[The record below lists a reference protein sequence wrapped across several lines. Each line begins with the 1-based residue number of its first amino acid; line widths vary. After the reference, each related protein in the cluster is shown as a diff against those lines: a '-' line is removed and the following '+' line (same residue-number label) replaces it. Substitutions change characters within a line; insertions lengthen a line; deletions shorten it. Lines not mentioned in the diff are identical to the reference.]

1 LDRYIAPIL
10 FLSLILFGSLI
21 PRNTDNPQLLAA
33 FVNDEPWMTMAL
45 DGTIAKPLG
54 NPANYL
60 DPNAKAYSKIP
71 AYWGTLRYPNI
82 VYYGA
87 VMFDI
92 AFPFYATARLI
103 GLPAFPTAP
112 IVLRTISTLAALMS
126 LLFVYNF
133 GRKHAGVVVGILS
146 CLVLLTDTNFIY
158 YTTIIHP
165 DTLQIYFGLL
175 ALGVALRHSNDGLR
189 SSLAALGLVCGIVQG
204 TKFGGPWTV
213 PMAMAA
219 LLLGIRAAD
228 PHEWDKTSIAR
239 RVGIL
244 GAAALVGWLG
254 TNPYA
259 AITGYYFHSWVTTWR
274 IIGSPDGPLGTTT
287 FWNWITAIYDH
298 IGPLGSA
305 LAVAGLVRALLGG
318 LSTPGQH
325 ARFLAAIL
333 SLSLI
338 AYYALLGKL
347 WIVLGYLLL
356 ALALTAVLALDCAI
370 VWLQFIL
377 SNVFAHASRRIAV
390 ASVTLASLYLGT
402 SAGLASVNAALA
414 LHLSRKSTLIA
425 LNDWAT
431 KGGLP
436 PNARIVF
443 DDLAYLNPKIFKNA
457 RMYGGVLT
465 WSGVTALDPEYI
477 ILSSSLY
484 GSPHYAKL
492 IKTQHLAA
500 DDPNPYSMLMYQ
512 ALVPT
517 SAFGPTAA
525 EGISFIKEIA
535 PDPSE
540 AFSPVYLTPWTGIES
555 KLRYPLFILNEI
567 WHPSKNPMV
576 GPVLKIYKRKP
587 DKPSDEQ
594 H

>member
-1 LDRYIAPIL
+1 
-10 FLSLILFGSLI
+10 
-21 PRNTDNPQLLAA
+21 
-33 FVNDEPWMTMAL
+33 M
-45 DGTIAKPLG
+45 
-54 NPANYL
+54 
-60 DPNAKAYSKIP
+60 
-71 AYWGTLRYPNI
+71 
-82 VYYGA
+82 
-87 VMFDI
+87 
-92 AFPFYATARLI
+92 
-103 GLPAFPTAP
+103 
-112 IVLRTISTLAALMS
+112 
-126 LLFVYNF
+126 
-133 GRKHAGVVVGILS
+133 
-146 CLVLLTDTNFIY
+146 
-158 YTTIIHP
+158 
-165 DTLQIYFGLL
+165 
-175 ALGVALRHSNDGLR
+175 
-189 SSLAALGLVCGIVQG
+189 
-204 TKFGGPWTV
+204 
-213 PMAMAA
+213 
-219 LLLGIRAAD
+219 
-228 PHEWDKTSIAR
+228 
-239 RVGIL
+239 
-244 GAAALVGWLG
+244 
-254 TNPYA
+254 
-259 AITGYYFHSWVTTWR
+259 
-274 IIGSPDGPLGTTT
+274 
-287 FWNWITAIYDH
+287 
-298 IGPLGSA
+298 
-305 LAVAGLVRALLGG
+305 
-318 LSTPGQH
+318 
-325 ARFLAAIL
+325 
-333 SLSLI
+333 
-338 AYYALLGKL
+338 
-347 WIVLGYLLL
+347 
-356 ALALTAVLALDCAI
+356 
-370 VWLQFIL
+370 
-377 SNVFAHASRRIAV
+377 FAHASRRIAV